1 MSRLAQRQMEI
12 PLPLINPKRNKDGP
26 PHKPGKIVLKVAD

>member
-1 MSRLAQRQMEI
+1 MGHAGAGGAHGML
-12 PLPLINPKRNKDGP
+12 DGA